1 MAAFRQVCHSSSQP
15 VNIVLERADADPAPR
30 AQQPANATV
39 TYRIGDARGPGP
51 QGRGGQDSYRCPAGF
66 AKGSIGRSLGS
77 DESSGL

>member
-39 TYRIGDARGPGP
+39 TYRIETREDRAPRDVVARIAIDVRRASPKDRLG
-51 QGRGGQDSYRCPAGF
+51 GR
-66 AKGSIGRSLGS
+66 
-77 DESSGL
+77 